1 MNGAT
6 IGVVFGCAWG
16 IAGATALLA
25 PWHAW
30 AIGSSIGISIV
41 LVVAL
46 SLAQKRRTSG
56 TFRGRIYG
64 IAVVFEVV
72 AIVATIWLLKL
83 FGLPH
88 LLMPAIGFIVGLH
101 FLGLW
106 KATDLRVFLWT
117 AVAMCLVCG
126 IAAFL
131 PSATANGNVD
141 LRRAVAGL
149 GCALVLWGASAWSL
163 VRPNA

>member
-41 LVVAL
+41 LIVAL
-46 SLAQKRRTSG
+46 SLPHQHRTLG

-72 AIVATIWLLKL
+72 AILATIRLLKL

-88 LLMPAIGFIVGLH
+88 LLMPGIGFIVVLH

-106 KATDLRVFLWT
+106 KATDIRVFLWT

-131 PSATANGNVD
+131 PGATATGNVD
-141 LRRAVAGL
+141 LRRAVTGL
-149 GCALVLWGASAWSL
+149 GCEVVLWGASASSL
-163 VRPNA
+163 IRRSA